1 MRNRKKV
8 KMTERAKRSM
18 KIILDKD
25 QFRRKER
32 SKLPIKRSFPRKY
45 QLKRSPKRLVN
56 LK

>member
-1 MRNRKKV
+1 MRKRKKV
-8 KMTERAKRSM
+8 KMRERAKTSK
-18 KIILDKD
+18 KIILDKSR
-25 QFRRKER
+25 FRRKER